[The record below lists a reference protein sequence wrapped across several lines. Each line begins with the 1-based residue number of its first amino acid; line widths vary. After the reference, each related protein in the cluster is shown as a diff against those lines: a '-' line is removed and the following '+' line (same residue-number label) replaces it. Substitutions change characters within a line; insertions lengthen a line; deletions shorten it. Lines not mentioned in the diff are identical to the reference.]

1 METIKRLEME
11 IDSLKKVQKASISE
25 EFQQVDK

>member
-11 IDSLKKVQKASISE
+11 IDSLKKVQKANISE